1 MRQCSKDITIGIL
14 MTNKLIS
21 PIYNKK
27 DWGSEIIWT
36 LTDHYMAKTIEIDP
50 YKITDLLV
58 YEKKEKSIIVVEG
71 ILSLAL
77 GKCCNEENLHY
88 YDCPEG
94 WSIYIDPGYMHRYG
108 ATDKSV
114 RIIEISSPEIDE
126 AIVIR
131 EV

>member
-1 MRQCSKDITIGIL
+1 MLPHFIWKL
-14 MTNKLIS
+14 VNELNKLIS

-36 LTDHYMAKTIEIDP
+36 LTDRYMAKTIEIDP
-50 YKITDLLV
+50 FKITDLLV
-58 YEKKEKSIIVVEG
+58 YEKKEKSIIVIEG
-71 ILSLAL
+71 VLSLAL
-77 GKCCNEENLHY
+77 GKCCDKDKLKY

-108 ATDKSV
+108 ATDKPV
-114 RIIEISSPEIDE
+114 RIIEIASPELDE
-126 AIVIR
+126 AVIIK

>member
-1 MRQCSKDITIGIL
+1 MNRLIT
-14 MTNKLIS
+14 
-21 PIYNKK
+21 PVYNKK
-27 DWGSEIIWT
+27 PWGSDILWSWT
-36 LTDHYMAKTIEIDP
+36 TGYMCKTIEIDP
-50 YKITDLLV
+50 FKITDLLV

-77 GKCCNEENLHY
+77 GKCCDENELKY

-94 WSIYIDPGYMHRYG
+94 WSMYIDPGYMHRYG

-126 AIVIR
+126 AVIVR

>member
-1 MRQCSKDITIGIL
+1 MNKDTTMTEGIL
-14 MTNKLIS
+14 IMNKLVS

-36 LTDHYMAKTIEIDP
+36 LTDHYMSKTIEIDP
-50 YKITDLLV
+50 FKITDLLV
-58 YEKKEKSIIVVEG
+58 YEKKEKSIIVIDG

-77 GKCCNEENLHY
+77 GKCCNEKDLEY
-88 YDCPEG
+88 YDYPEG
-94 WSIYIDPGYMHRYG
+94 WSMYINPGYMHRYG

-114 RIIEISSPEIDE
+114 RIIEVSSPEVDE
-126 AIVIR
+126 ARIIR